1 MKRILLLLILLIPL
15 SAKAE
20 VKITNHLIDAEIE
33 IAGGLRVK
41 ELIVFDGNI
50 QDFSRTLNYKMIDD
64 VWDQKT
70 INFSDGSMYNGYSLE
85 NVKVAV
91 TAAPNDINFDIFKED
106 RDNYLPILDP
116 KNKNKTNSFYTNI
129 KNSLGS
135 TINIHSVSKEEAIAY
150 YIEYVISNV
159 ILVHNDVGELNYTFK
174 NLDIGASNTIIRLI
188 IPYSTDSDVY
198 NFWVHGPASGA
209 LQEVVTSS
217 GDKIGVITE
226 FANLKNDVNFRMTL
240 PKEQVGIDIY
250 LNKTNTDALD
260 KILEIENAKLK
271 NNDKVL
277 EIIKYS
283 LIVVSIIYVIGS
295 FILIKYHDKSIFKL
309 YILLGSILTLFNFIF
324 KYHIIY
330 LYFILLFPVTINF
343 INKKHL

>member
-1 MKRILLLLILLIPL
+1 MKRVLLLFLLLIPL
-15 SAKAE
+15 SVSAE
-20 VKITNHLIDAEIE
+20 VNITHHLIDAEIE

-50 QDFSRTLNYKMIDD
+50 QDFSRTLNYKMIEDI
-64 VWDQKT
+64 WDQKT
-70 INFSDGSMYNGYSLE
+70 INFSNGAMYNGYSLE

-91 TAAPNDINFDIFKED
+91 TAAPDDINFDIFKED
-106 RDNYLPILDP
+106 IDNYLPILDP
-116 KNKNKTNSFYTNI
+116 KSKTKSFYTNV

-159 ILVHNDVGELNYTFK
+159 IVVHNDVHELNYTFK
-174 NLDIGASNTIIRLI
+174 YLDIGAANTIIRLI
-188 IPYSTDSDVY
+188 IPYSTDSDLY
-198 NFWVHGPASGA
+198 NFWVHGPLSGA
-209 LQEVVTSS
+209 LQEVITSS
-217 GDKIGVITE
+217 GNKLGVVAE
-226 FANLKNDVNFRMTL
+226 FVNLKNDINFRMTL

-271 NNDKVL
+271 NNNKILAV
-277 EIIKYS
+277 IKYS

-295 FILIKYHDKSIFKL
+295 FILIKYHDKTIFKL

-330 LYFILLFPVTINF
+330 LYFILLFPITINF
-343 INKKHL
+343 INKKRL